1 LPRLPD
7 HRSTETNTGT
17 GQPPLAPAGPGVAA
31 GSGRLLSTTGRRR
44 HIIRRHTRLGRA
56 AAIAAIVV
64 LIPYLSWRLLWAMS
78 PEWWWLSALLIACDL
93 HGALGFALYTMEL
106 WDLDCDRPPT
116 SPALPWKV
124 AVLIT
129 TYNEPPEVL
138 LPTVAASVALEPEH
152 ETWVLD
158 DGRRP
163 EIAAM
168 AARLG
173 ARYLTRP
180 DNAHAK
186 AGNLNHALKVI
197 DADIVGVLDADHAPS
212 ARFLTAT
219 LPYFSD
225 PALAFVQTPQD
236 FYNHDSFEHT
246 DQGHRS
252 ISEEDLFY
260 QAIAPG
266 KNRWEAVFWCGTCAV
281 LRTLALVSVG
291 GAATETVT
299 EDVHT
304 SVRMYRQGWK
314 GLFLPDVLAHGL
326 APHDSHGFLVQRHR
340 WAQGN
345 VQVLRLDNPL
355 LGPGMTLAQRIAFFT
370 SLSTWFSSWRTLG
383 YLLVPLIVL
392 LTGATPIVAPPE
404 VYMPVLVGILALQ
417 LTAVRLYSGSAF
429 SFAASMTFEIVRLP
443 ALLPATMAFFRPG
456 RRTSFHVTPKGKSEG
471 ERRRAPVPPLLLWI
485 AAAQAFA
492 LGWFAVV
499 VTGLVPFFHYA
510 SPLAPTFVAPLTV
523 ISLAITINA
532 INRIRS
538 SRFSGNRRAATRLPV
553 WTQARIGD
561 VICVVLDLSVTG
573 ARIRVPDT
581 LAAELGGEVEVSFA
595 TPHGMVRLDADV
607 RRRFKTDG
615 GADRFATEVGLEFE
629 PDQEAALGRLAVA
642 LFQPD
647 VLGDVWSARDRAP
660 ADDLLEAAA

>member
-1 LPRLPD
+1 
-7 HRSTETNTGT
+7 
-17 GQPPLAPAGPGVAA
+17 V
-31 GSGRLLSTTGRRR
+31 GSARLLSTTGRRR
-44 HIIRRHTRLGRA
+44 HIVRRHTRLGRA
-56 AAIAAIVV
+56 VALTALVV
-64 LIPYLSWRLLWAMS
+64 LVPYLSWRLLCAMS
-78 PEWWWLSALLIACDL
+78 PEWWWLSVLLMACDL
-93 HGALGFALYTMEL
+93 HGALGFFLYTMEL

-116 SPALPWKV
+116 APALPWKV

-173 ARYLTRP
+173 ALYLTRP

-186 AGNLNHALKVI
+186 AGNLNHALTVI
-197 DADIVGVLDADHAPS
+197 DADIVAVLDADHAPS

-246 DQGHRS
+246 DLGGRFH
-252 ISEEDLFY
+252 SEEDLFY

-266 KNRWEAVFWCGTCAV
+266 KNRWNAVFWCGTCAV
-281 LRTLALVSVG
+281 LRTLALRDVG

-304 SVRMYRQGWK
+304 SVRMYRKGWK

-326 APHDSHGFLVQRHR
+326 APHDAHGFLVQRHR

-355 LGPGMTLAQRIAFFT
+355 RGPGMTLAQRIAFFT
-370 SLSTWFSSWRTLG
+370 SLSTWFSCWRTVG
-383 YLLVPLIVL
+383 YILVPLLVL

-404 VYMPVLVGILALQ
+404 IYMPMLVGILALQ
-417 LTAVRLYSGSAF
+417 LTAVRLFSGSAF
-429 SFAASMTFEIVRLP
+429 SFVASMTFEIVRLP
-443 ALLPATMAFFRPG
+443 ALLPATVAYFRPG

-471 ERRRAPVPPLLLWI
+471 ERRRAPVPPLLWWI

-492 LGWFAVV
+492 LGWFAAV

-510 SPLAPTFVAPLTV
+510 SPLAPIFVAPLSVVSLGLT
-523 ISLAITINA
+523 ISA

-538 SRFSGNRRAATRLPV
+538 SRYSGNRRAATRLPV
-553 WTQARIGD
+553 WTQAQIGD

-573 ARIRVPDT
+573 ARLRVPDT
-581 LAAELGGEVEVSFA
+581 LAAELGGEVDVGFA
-595 TPHGMVRLDADV
+595 TPHGMVRLGATV
-607 RRRFKTDG
+607 RRRFKTHDV
-615 GADRFATEVGLEFE
+615 ADEYATEVGLEFR
-629 PDQEAALGRLAVA
+629 PDQEATLGRLAVA
-642 LFQPD
+642 LFHPD
-647 VLGDVWSARDRAP
+647 VLGDVWSAGEAAA
-660 ADDLLEAAA
+660 ADDLQEVAA